1 MALITAAQVISTA
14 FTNSSFDEYMIK
26 AQLIRS
32 AEVQYIRPAL
42 GDELYALIVA
52 EHTAGVYTLNNE
64 TLLEDYIQP
73 ALAYYVK
80 LLVLP
85 DLNVNTG
92 SQGLMVNGSEFST
105 QATSSMRAELAQATK
120 QIADSIISDMLK
132 LITEDEND
140 NYPTYNNGTNK
151 TSKRSIGGFLIS
163 TNNDTTDRQYPWR
176 KSQT

>member
-1 MALITAAQVISTA
+1 MALITTQQIVDIAM
-14 FTNSSFDEYMIK
+14 TNASFDQYLLK

-52 EHTAGVYTLNNE
+52 EKLSGTYTLDNQA
-64 TLLEDYIQP
+64 LLEDYIQP

-85 DLNVNTG
+85 DLNINTG
-92 SQGLMVNGSEFST
+92 SQGLMVNGSEFSS

-120 QIADSIISDMLK
+120 QIADSIIADMIK

-140 NYPTYNNGTNK
+140 RYPTYYSGTNI
-151 TSKRSIGGFLIS
+151 TSKRAIGGFLVS
-163 TNNDTTDRQYPWR
+163 TNNDTLIETKKYPWR
-176 KSQT
+176 R

>member
-1 MALITAAQVISTA
+1 MALITTQQIVDIAM
-14 FTNSSFDEYMIK
+14 TNKSFDQYLLK

-42 GDELYALIVA
+42 GDELYALVVA
-52 EHTAGVYTLNNE
+52 EHGSGTYTLGNE
-64 TLLEDYIQP
+64 TLVEQYIQP

-85 DLNVNTG
+85 DLNINTG

-105 QATSSMRAELAQATK
+105 QATSSMRAELAQSTK
-120 QIADSIISDMLK
+120 QIADSIIADMIK
-132 LITEDEND
+132 LIEDNKD
-140 NYPTYNNGTNK
+140 DYPTYFTGTNV
-151 TSKRSIGGFLIS
+151 TTKRLIGGFLTS
-163 TNNDTTDRQYPWR
+163 PTNDTYYKQYPWR

>member
-14 FTNSSFDEYMIK
+14 FTNSSFDEYLIK

-42 GDELYALIVA
+42 GDELYALVVA
-52 EHTAGVYTLNNE
+52 EHTAGVYTLDNQA
-64 TLLEDYIQP
+64 LVEDYIQP

-85 DLNVNTG
+85 DLNINTG
-92 SQGLMVNGSEFST
+92 SQGLMVNGSEFSS

-120 QIADSIISDMLK
+120 QIADSIIADMIK
-132 LITEDEND
+132 LITEDEN
-140 NYPTYNNGTNK
+140 NRYPTYYSGTNI
-151 TSKRSIGGFLIS
+151 TSKRAIGGFLVS
-163 TNNDTTDRQYPWR
+163 TNNDTLIETKKYPWR
-176 KSQT
+176 R